1 MHAIAGGRGRQMS
14 TTRSVGL
21 VAIALLFG
29 VVAVAASPTGV
40 QAASGRYL
48 DPVFGS
54 VRRDADVRYG
64 QVTRADGTV
73 EQLRLDL
80 YRPSGDTAKNRPVL
94 IFVHG
99 GDYTTNKAA
108 WRNRQAGILF
118 AKRGFVAAVIAYRSG
133 TNGASKEAAWDL
145 RASIRWFRAHA
156 SSLRVSPNRIVVM
169 GSSAGASAA
178 MHATF
183 NPNDAGTSGYPG
195 YSSAVAAG
203 ISLSGSGDPS
213 EMNAGDPPIAT
224 IVAKDDTA
232 FYATS
237 IATCNQTRARGNIC
251 DAYEYETGGHPPK
264 FWVDRRFM
272 IVEQSSQFICK
283 RVLGPVVCND
293 ANGDGIV
300 DG

>member
-1 MHAIAGGRGRQMS
+1 
-14 TTRSVGL
+14 
-21 VAIALLFG
+21 
-29 VVAVAASPTGV
+29 VVASPAGV
-40 QAASGRYL
+40 QAASARYL

-54 VRRDADVRYG
+54 VRRDADLRYG
-64 QVTRADGTV
+64 QVTRSDGSI
-73 EQLRLDL
+73 EPLRLDL
-80 YRPSGDTAKNRPVL
+80 YRPMGDTAANRPVL

-118 AKRGFVAAVIAYRSG
+118 AKRGFVSAVIAYRSG
-133 TNGASKEAAWDL
+133 TSGASREAAWDL
-145 RASIRWFRAHA
+145 RAAVRWFRKNA
-156 SSLRVSPNRIVVM
+156 SSLRISPNRIVVM
-169 GSSAGASAA
+169 GSSAGATAA

-183 NPNDAGTSGYPG
+183 NPADAGTSGNPG

-213 EMNAGDPPIAT
+213 EINAGDPPIAT
-224 IVAKDDTA
+224 IVARDDTA

-237 IATCNQTRARGNIC
+237 IGTCNYTRSQGNVC

-272 IVEQSSQFICK
+272 IVEQSSQFICA
-283 RVLGPVVCND
+283 RVLGPTVCK
-293 ANGDGIV
+293 
-300 DG
+300 